1 MVIDNKI
8 DMAEIETNLTIF
20 DYLLERTNK
29 DNALVYSSI

>member
-1 MVIDNKI
+1 MQFNI
-8 DMAEIETNLTIF
+8 EIETNLTIF